1 MRLSLPV
8 LFLLVLAACTSSGT
22 IRGDSFLAHED
33 LSGAPSDGFPAPS
46 KAAVWDAA
54 MRAVREQGFV
64 PDPNLSRK
72 DLGRVES
79 RWHLSLSPFSGQG
92 HRDKVRILIREVP
105 GREDYYRLDTN
116 VIRQLNDN
124 IAEPSNPIAA
134 EWGEGKRRT
143 PLENLINHRVEMM
156 FLPADVSP
164 EFRRKYGMP
173 RTEDPRVPEQPKP
186 QKKQGGF
193 LGLPFP

>member
-1 MRLSLPV
+1 M
-8 LFLLVLAACTSSGT
+8 
-22 IRGDSFLAHED
+22 RGDSFMSRED
-33 LSGAPSDGFPAPS
+33 RSGQQSDGFPAPS
-46 KAAVWDAA
+46 RDAVYYAA
-54 MRAVREQGFV
+54 MTAVREQGFV
-64 PDPNLSRK
+64 PDPNLSKRE
-72 DLGRVES
+72 LGRIES

-92 HRDKVRILIREVP
+92 HRDKVRIRVLPVQDRP
-105 GREDYYRLDTN
+105 DFYRLDTN
-116 VIRQLNDN
+116 VIRQMNDN

-143 PLENLINHRVEMM
+143 DLETLINHRVELK

-173 RTEDPRVPEQPKP
+173 GVESPRVQAPPPPK
-186 QKKQGGF
+186 KKQGGF